1 MSGNE
6 DGRREVRPGIASM
19 VGNEGQVAQRAVF
32 NIRRLLTV
40 FGFRKRQRFR
50 DIVQLIPTAAEI
62 VRTRIDNAAQA
73 IPVIV

>member
-1 MSGNE
+1 
-6 DGRREVRPGIASM
+6 M
-19 VGNEGQVAQRAVF
+19 VGNQGQVAQHAVF